1 MQGLIFFV
9 WEKFLSD
16 RFGNEFITHYHNTIK
31 QAVSD
36 APLVSYACDLEPLQ
50 VAIQGAARL
59 SKTETKHILYEYG
72 RYFMV
77 SPLVHQIYGYLFS
90 QAQNTYE
97 MISLISKL
105 SKPKSQLNEN
115 MASML
120 FSCKPIVGNGTKG
133 IRIIY
138 NGNSFLCPLLYGTI
152 AGAGEHVKEH
162 LNITERL
169 CRHKGH
175 PYCQFDVIYENTH
188 KITKVLVMQEQRDLQ
203 QHIENRIL
211 QALPDT
217 PKEAISLLDLQK
229 HLNLR
234 PFNLVN
240 TIEHLQLNGQIGM
253 HPAQEMMYR
262 RYWRI

>member
-1 MQGLIFFV
+1 MQGLIFFI

-16 RFGNEFITHYHNTIK
+16 RFGDEFITHYHNTIK
-31 QAVSD
+31 QIVSD

-50 VAIQGAARL
+50 TAIQGAATL
-59 SKTETKHILYEYG
+59 SKTETNHILYEYG

-97 MISLISKL
+97 MISLINKL
-105 SKPKSQLNEN
+105 SKPKSHLNKN
-115 MASML
+115 IPSAP
-120 FSCKPIVGNGTKG
+120 FKCKPIIGSDTKG
-133 IRIIY
+133 IRVIY
-138 NGNSFLCPLLYGTI
+138 NGNSFFCPLFYGAI
-152 AGAGEHVKEH
+152 AGAGEYAKEH
-162 LNITERL
+162 LNVTERL

-188 KITKVLVMQEQRDLQ
+188 KLTKILVLREQRDQ
-203 QHIENRIL
+203 QQQLEKRIL
-211 QALPDT
+211 QTLPDT
-217 PKEAISLLDLQK
+217 PEEAISLLELQK
-229 HLNLR
+229 YLNLR

-253 HPAQEMMYR
+253 HPAQEMMSR